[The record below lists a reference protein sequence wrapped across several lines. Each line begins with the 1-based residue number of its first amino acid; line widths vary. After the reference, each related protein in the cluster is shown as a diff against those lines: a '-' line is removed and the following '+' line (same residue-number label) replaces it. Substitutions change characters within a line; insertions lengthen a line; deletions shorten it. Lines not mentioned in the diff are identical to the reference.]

1 MAQSPHNTVVLR
13 CSDGFRRSCIMACA
27 LLLQL
32 GGLTQSMV
40 SDELHITALSFYYS
54 KRGSPQTM
62 EQHLSPSQIR
72 FIKFFSECLNAG
84 IVTPSVSPPNRRFFS
99 LLLV

>member
-1 MAQSPHNTVVLR
+1 MAQSPHCTVVLR
-13 CSDGFRRSCIMACA
+13 CSDGFRRCCIMASA
-27 LLLQL
+27 ILLQH
-32 GGLTQSMV
+32 GGLTQTMI
-40 SDELHITALSFYYS
+40 SDELHLTALNFYYS

-84 IVTPSVSPPNRRFFS
+84 IVTPKVSAQPS
-99 LLLV
+99 LFQPAAR